1 MNFSEKLITLRKQQ
15 GWSQEELAQRL
26 DVSRQSVSKWES
38 GQSAP
43 DLPRLIAISELFG
56 VSCDYLVKE
65 GSEVLVDRPARRLV
79 TLEQAQSY
87 LKLCAQSA
95 WRQALAALLCIYSPI
110 PLLALNALRQEDL
123 HLLTISDNAAGS
135 LGMIFLMTMVAVAC
149 GLFLHHSFQERPYA
163 FLSRE
168 DFDTQYGVAAHVRQV
183 QEQLLPGYS
192 RCNLIGTVLCVL
204 SVIPLFIAAFF
215 GGEGAAILGVC
226 VLLLLVGIGVVFFV
240 LGSARWSA
248 TEKLLQEGDYTCVNK
263 RVNEKAEVF
272 TGIYWLLATA
282 IYLTWSFTVNF
293 SVSWILWP
301 ISAVFYAAFLL
312 VLKQALRH
320 GYSQKQN
327 G

>member
-38 GQSAP
+38 SQSTP
-43 DLPRLIAISELFG
+43 DLPKLIAISELFG

-65 GSEVLVDRPARRLV
+65 GSEAQVDRPARRLV

-95 WRQALAALLCIYSPI
+95 RRQALAVLLCIYCPI
-110 PLLALNALRQEDL
+110 PLLALNALREEDIR
-123 HLLTISDNAAGS
+123 LLTISDNAAGS
-135 LGMIFLMTMVAVAC
+135 LGMICLMTMVAVAC
-149 GLFLHHSFQERPYA
+149 GLLLHHSFQERPYA

-183 QEQLLPGYS
+183 QEELLPDYS

-204 SVIPLFIAAFF
+204 SVIPLFVAAFF
-215 GGEGAAILGVC
+215 GGEGVAMLGVC
-226 VLLLLVGIGVVFFV
+226 ALLLLVGIGAVFFV
-240 LGSARWSA
+240 LGAVRWSA
-248 TEKLLQEGDYTCVNK
+248 TERLLQEGDYTPVNK
-263 RVNEKAEVF
+263 RVNEKTEIF
-272 TGIYWLLATA
+272 TGVYWLLATA
-282 IYLTWSFTVNF
+282 IYLTWSLTVNF

-301 ISAVFYAAFLL
+301 ISAVVYAAFLL
-312 VLKQALRH
+312 ILKQALRQ
-320 GYSQKQN
+320 GYSLKQN
-327 G
+327 R